1 MMLFLLLHILVF
13 VLGFL
18 LVAATLISAIRTF
31 VLPRSAPVKLTRFVL
46 LSMRFS
52 FHLRLRWTKTYEE
65 RDRIMALFAPFGLLA
80 LPVAWLSSV
89 FVGYMGMFWAL
100 KNLNLETTFKVSGSS
115 LCAFGDATLFVCVLR
130 ECYHML

>member
-1 MMLFLLLHILVF
+1 MLFLLLHILVF

-80 LPVAWLSSV
+80 LPVVWLSSV
-89 FVGYMGMFWAL
+89 FVLGSEEPESRDHFQSERILAL
-100 KNLNLETTFKVSGSS
+100 HTR
-115 LCAFGDATLFVCVLR
+115 LR
-130 ECYHML
+130 SRR